1 MVTTF
6 LEEPFMKWRLD
17 FIGPFKPIRKLT
29 RNKYIMVAII
39 YATTWIDAKAF
50 KTDIVVFKIRT
61 L

>member
-1 MVTTF
+1 
-6 LEEPFMKWRLD
+6 MKWRLD